1 MIKAV
6 DQSGHIIIPS
16 DTAGLQKLKRE
27 GYTIINDNTGD
38 IIEDISGISLEQTYR
53 TKSND
58 ETMAALLI
66 LLGGEADG

>member
-16 DTAGLQKLKRE
+16 DTAGLQRLKQE
-27 GYTIINDNTGD
+27 GYTIIDEAGD

-66 LLGGEADG
+66 LLGGEDNG